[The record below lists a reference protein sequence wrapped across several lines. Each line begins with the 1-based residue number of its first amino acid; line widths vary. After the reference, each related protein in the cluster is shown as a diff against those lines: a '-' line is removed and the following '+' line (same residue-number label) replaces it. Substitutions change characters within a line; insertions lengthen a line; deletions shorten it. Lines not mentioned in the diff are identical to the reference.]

1 MIMLKVLFLFFV
13 FFINMYASSDLEKTE
28 AEVNRLYH
36 AQDEDALYAYV
47 QTLPEDIRDYYMG
60 CLSLYG
66 FREADSKL
74 ANFYF
79 LKCLEI
85 TKSKPLRGLCY
96 KALGDSFYSGDG
108 LDECLNLAMDY
119 YKKSADHSNAAGLFN
134 YAVTLHE
141 SGNTQKAIMMMNKY
155 LHHTQAELHE
165 CAQRLLREWQ
175 HALESRR

>member
-1 MIMLKVLFLFFV
+1 MLKILFLFFL
-13 FFINMYASSDLEKTE
+13 FFINGYAVSNLAKTE

-36 AQDEDALYAYV
+36 DGDDDALYAYV
-47 QTLPEDIRDYYMG
+47 QSLSEGMRYYYMG

-66 FREADSKL
+66 FMGADSKL

-79 LKCLEI
+79 FKCLQI
-85 TKSKPLRGLCY
+85 TKSRTLQGLCY

-134 YAVTLHE
+134 YAVTLRE
-141 SGNTQKAIMMMNKY
+141 SGNTQKAILMMKKY
-155 LHHTQAELHE
+155 LHHKQAELHE